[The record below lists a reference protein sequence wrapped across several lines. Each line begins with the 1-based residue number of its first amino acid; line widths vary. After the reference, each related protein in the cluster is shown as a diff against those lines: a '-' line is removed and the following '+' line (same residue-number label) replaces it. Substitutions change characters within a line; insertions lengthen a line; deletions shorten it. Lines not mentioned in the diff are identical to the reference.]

1 MGMSFKES
9 LKAID
14 TIRACTINNGASIVP
29 LLLGETGIGKTEL
42 VREYCQENGLTLIT
56 IHVSQIEPSD
66 LTGLFKINRYGKTD
80 NCSPSWL
87 PWLSEAEFEAIKKSG
102 AIEVEELNVLKDG
115 VINPN
120 GGIVFLDEVNR
131 GHEDIR
137 QSLYQLINERRMHTF
152 TLPNNYTIVAAANP
166 SNGYE
171 TYDFDRALVN
181 RFAWIDFQPQAKESV
196 EYLSDKYSTSP
207 VVQWL
212 KHNDEMIE
220 LYAVDKHGNAVSN
233 DMDDQKTMSP
243 RIIEQGI
250 ILLEEMHRRHY
261 PQKLKNQILR
271 SIWKKDAVEAYLSFD
286 EEAENAIELK
296 DIFTGN
302 WHTPVKK
309 YVEQQKLDLL
319 SVIVSRMARFFV
331 DYEFATPRTNEE
343 TKMVENVVEF
353 YHNVPEE
360 LCVTFLSSC
369 TNKYFE
375 LKDGRKYFG
384 KNCKDGKL
392 IVNEHHLC
400 MQPEFRGGKTEYA
413 KNEIGS
419 VLKSAKNLGILA
431 NGSKK

>member
-1 MGMSFKES
+1 MGMSFNES
-9 LKAID
+9 IKAID

-42 VREYCQENGLTLIT
+42 VREYCQDNNLTLIT

-66 LTGLFKINRYGKTD
+66 LTGLFKINKYGKTD

-87 PWLSEAEFEAIKKSG
+87 PWLSEAEFAKIQESG
-102 AIEVEELNVLKDG
+102 AVEVEVLNTLKEG

-181 RFAWIDFQPQAKESV
+181 RFAWIDFQPKPKETV
-196 EYLSDKYSTSP
+196 DYLMSKYSTSP

-212 KHNDEMIE
+212 KHNEEMIE
-220 LYAVDKHGNAVSN
+220 LCAVDKNGTPISN

-243 RIIEQGI
+243 RILEQGI

-271 SIWKKDAVEAYLSFD
+271 SIWKKSDVESYLSFD
-286 EEAENAIELK
+286 EEAENAIELE
-296 DIFTGN
+296 DIFTGK
-302 WHTPVKK
+302 WKEPVKK

-331 DYEFATPRTNEE
+331 DYEFSKPRTDKES
-343 TKMVENVVEF
+343 KMVENVVAF
-353 YHNVPEE
+353 YHAVPEE
-360 LCVTFLSSC
+360 LCVTFLSAC

-375 LKDGRKYFG
+375 TKDGRKYFG

-400 MQPEFRGGKTEYA
+400 MQPEFSGGKTQYSE
-413 KNEIGS
+413 KEIGS
-419 VLKSAKNLGILA
+419 VLK
-431 NGSKK
+431 GSKNIGAATNK

>member
-1 MGMSFKES
+1 MGMSFNES
-9 LKAID
+9 IKAID
-14 TIRACTINNGASIVP
+14 VIRACTINDGASIVP

-42 VREYCQENGLTLIT
+42 VREYCQEKGLTLIT

-66 LTGLFKINRYGKTD
+66 LIGLFKINKYGKTD

-87 PWLSEAEFEAIKKSG
+87 PWLSEAEFEKLKESG
-102 AIEVEELNVLKDG
+102 AVEVEELNMLQDG

-120 GGIVFLDEVNR
+120 GGIIFLDEVNR
-131 GHEDIR
+131 GHEDVR

-181 RFAWIDFQPQAKESV
+181 RFAWIDFQPQAKETV
-196 EYLSDKYSTSP
+196 NYLAEKYATSP

-220 LYAVDKHGNAVSN
+220 LCAVDKNGTPISN

-271 SIWKKDAVEAYLSFD
+271 SIWKKEDVEAYLSFD
-286 EEAENAIELK
+286 EEAENAIELE
-296 DIFTGN
+296 DIFHGK
-302 WHTPVKK
+302 WKEPVKK

-319 SVIVSRMARFFV
+319 SVIVSRMSRFFV
-331 DYEFATPRTNEE
+331 DYEFHTPRTAEE
-343 TKMVENVVEF
+343 SEMVKNVVEF
-353 YHNVPEE
+353 YHKVPQE
-360 LCVTFLSSC
+360 LCVTFLNGC
-369 TNKYFE
+369 VNKYFVT
-375 LKDGRKYFG
+375 KDGRKYFG
-384 KNCKDGKL
+384 KKCKDGKL
-392 IVNEHHLC
+392 VVNEHHLC
-400 MQPEFRGGKTEYA
+400 LQPEFRGGKTEYA
-413 KNEIGS
+413 ENEIGS
-419 VLKSAKNLGILA
+419 VVKDAKNIGTAL
-431 NGSKK
+431 NK